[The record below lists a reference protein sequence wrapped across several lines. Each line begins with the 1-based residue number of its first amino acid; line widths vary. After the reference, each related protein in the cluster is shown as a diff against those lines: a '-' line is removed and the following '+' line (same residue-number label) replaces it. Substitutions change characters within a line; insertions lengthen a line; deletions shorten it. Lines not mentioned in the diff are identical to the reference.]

1 MRVALY
7 VEENIGHE
15 YVEEEEQK
23 ISIEGATVRPVIGW
37 RILPSFREER
47 RRDCETGKKCQ

>member
-23 ISIEGATVRPVIGW
+23 ISIEGATVRPVIG
-37 RILPSFREER
+37 
-47 RRDCETGKKCQ
+47 